1 MKRSMSTEQ
10 NQVTSDIFKRYFWG
24 LVMHG
29 YKYVHRGNLNVH
41 GKFLLWKLVMHGHKN
56 VYEGDL
62 NENDNFNVKNRS
74 CLVTTF
80 YMGTIL
86 TKMAILEMGN

>member
-41 GKFLLWKLVMHGHKN
+41 GKFLLWKLVMHGHKMYLGAN
-56 VYEGDL
+56 S
-62 NENDNFNVKNRS
+62 NENINFNNIFKLKR
-74 CLVTTF
+74 
-80 YMGTIL
+80 I
-86 TKMAILEMGN
+86 I